1 MKKRF
6 LKPLLFSA
14 LILTAM
20 QLPACKSKTKTTET
34 TTDTTVTVTDTVAQT
49 APVVIAEDD
58 TLSKN
63 TVDAVK
69 DFPGVKAEVMNGE
82 INLTGEITREK
93 LQQLMMSLNAL
104 HPKKIN
110 NNLTIIK

>member
-20 QLPACKSKTKTTET
+20 QLPACKSKTKTTES
-34 TTDTTVTVTDTVAQT
+34 TDTTVTVTDTVAQT